1 MNMDDHGGNCC
12 GVRHIYGFDSSRPD
26 ELTRLLAQVDAMRSV
41 DRASGDAHRLTEV
54 ILSERQV
61 TADSGNTGWTAEV
74 REAGGWPAILAAN
87 GFSLVNRFENAN
99 SGKKCYIFHR
109 VNNPL
114 SLTDLPF
121 DWTGPLGAQ
130 RAAPAARTRR
140 QAPPAPVT
148 VVRSLYS
155 NVYPRSGRSTF
166 THSAI
171 ELARGASGDRRVER
185 IDRLDIMSDGTERW
199 VENVDR

>member
-1 MNMDDHGGNCC
+1 MNMDDHGGSCC
-12 GVRHIYGFDSSRPD
+12 GVRHIYGFDRSSPN
-26 ELTRLLAQVDAMRSV
+26 ELTTLLAQVDALNRV
-41 DRASGDAHRLTEV
+41 ARATPDSHRLVEV

-121 DWTGPLGAQ
+121 EWAGPLGAQ
-130 RAAPAARTRR
+130 RAAPAARARR
-140 QAPPAPVT
+140 QAPPAPT
-148 VVRSLYS
+148 VVQTRYH
-155 NVYPRSGRSTF
+155 NVYRQTGR
-166 THSAI
+166 A
-171 ELARGASGDRRVER
+171 ELAWLSFEHASAGGKAERRLRCDRC
-185 IDRLDIMSDGTERW
+185 DTMSDGTERW